1 MCVQCSGRAPPSRWG
16 GKSNATTFL
25 VKCIVNVVFVVWVNY
40 IALFF
45 WDIWGSVVALRDAS
59 SISQVYPDSCFKS
72 VAVDN
77 SYSVPQLSILCP
89 VNQLDLNQLLHI
101 ISGRQ
106 LTWSNCIHCVQSV
119 TACSLLPLGSLTQR
133 DGNGQKQVHRLPSR
147 KLT

>member
-1 MCVQCSGRAPPSRWG
+1 MFRTCTAVQMRWQKQCHNISG
-16 GKSNATTFL
+16 KMYC
-25 VKCIVNVVFVVWVNY
+25 KCGICCLGELHRPF
-40 IALFF
+40 FF
-45 WDIWGSVVALRDAS
+45 WDIWGNVVALRDAS
-59 SISQVYPDSCFKS
+59 SINQVYPDSCFKS

-106 LTWSNCIHCVQSV
+106 LTWSNCIHCVLSV

-133 DGNGQKQVHRLPSR
+133 DGNGQKQVHRLPSG